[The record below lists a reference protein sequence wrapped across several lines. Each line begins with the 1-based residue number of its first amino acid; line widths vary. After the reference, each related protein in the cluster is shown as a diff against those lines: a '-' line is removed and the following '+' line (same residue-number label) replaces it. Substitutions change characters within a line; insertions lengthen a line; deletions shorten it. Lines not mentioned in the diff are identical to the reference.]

1 MLIIHTYLTQEIT
14 RTSLVPFLV
23 QSGILAWEVAV
34 RVGSRIAIACSV
46 GRDGRPMATD
56 GDGYGNGR
64 AILLIEAN
72 DVDISLVKHS
82 SRVAKRHV
90 HTCI

>member
-23 QSGILAWEVAV
+23 QSGILAWEVTV
-34 RVGSRIAIACSV
+34 WVGSRIAIACSV
-46 GRDGRPMATD
+46 GRMADRWRRTAT
-56 GDGYGNGR
+56 GTVRR